1 VVLKFL
7 SFKIFI
13 LCILFPPILYILSIQ
28 SIESH
33 LKRRYA
39 KEIEDIYTGD
49 TRPLFDGSVRLKD
62 AVNKN
67 IDSYL
72 QSKAI
77 LSWGVKAEITVT
89 TKQNTIL
96 YPAVFN
102 DDEED
107 SVLPST
113 PKQMAA
119 DNYNLMNEG
128 LVVNVNLILEH
139 NTLLSNAI
147 LTFYICLSLLIL
159 YSYYRTGRK
168 KAKQEDTK
176 KETEISRLLELEK
189 NHTSNLQSLLK
200 VKQKLISEIIS
211 IKRKLVDE
219 KIRASI
225 YEDEMIEE
233 IVALEEKFAKNIALQ
248 KEKQEE
254 IDALKEKTKFF
265 EREKRKEGKQKT
277 KVYNTVRKRFKT
289 LYKNISVEKRALNG
303 FLDLTDDM
311 KIKGEEIIH
320 KLNEDPNVVSV
331 KRKVF
336 GKKSRTT
343 VQEVIFA
350 YKGRLYFRKQKD
362 NRIEILTIGTKNTQA
377 KDLEFLDNI

>member
-1 VVLKFL
+1 MKFL

-39 KEIEDIYTGD
+39 KELEDIYTGD

-102 DDEED
+102 DEED
-107 SVLPST
+107 SVLPSS
-113 PKQMAA
+113 PKQIAA
-119 DNYNLMNEG
+119 DNYSLMNEG
-128 LVVNVNLILEH
+128 LVVNVNLLLEH

-147 LTFYICLSLLIL
+147 LAFYICLSLLIL
-159 YSYYRTGRK
+159 YLYYRTGRK
-168 KAKQEDTK
+168 KAKQEYTE
-176 KETEISRLLELEK
+176 KETEIARLLELEK

-200 VKQKLISEIIS
+200 VKQKLISEIIT

-219 KIRASI
+219 KIRASR

-233 IVALEEKFAKNIALQ
+233 IVALEEKFANNIALQ

-265 EREKRKEGKQKT
+265 ERERRKESKQKT

-289 LYKNISVEKRALNG
+289 LYKNISVEKRALSG
-303 FLDLTDDM
+303 FIDLTDDM

-336 GKKSRTT
+336 GKKGRTT

-350 YKGRLYFRKQKD
+350 YKGRLYFRKKKD
-362 NRIEILTIGTKNTQA
+362 SQMEILTIGTKNTQA

>member
-1 VVLKFL
+1 MKFL

-147 LTFYICLSLLIL
+147 LAFYICLSLLIL

-168 KAKQEDTK
+168 KAKQEDTE

-219 KIRASI
+219 KIRASR

-350 YKGRLYFRKQKD
+350 YKGRLYFRKKKD

>member
-1 VVLKFL
+1 MKFL

-77 LSWGVKAEITVT
+77 LSWGVKAEVTVT

-102 DDEED
+102 DEEN
-107 SVLPST
+107 SILPST
-113 PKQMAA
+113 PKQIAA
-119 DNYNLMNEG
+119 DNYSLMNEG
-128 LVVNVNLILEH
+128 LVVNVNLLLEH
-139 NTLLSNAI
+139 NTLFSNAI
-147 LTFYICLSLLIL
+147 LAFYICFSLLIL
-159 YSYYRTGRK
+159 YLYYRTGRK
-168 KAKQEDTK
+168 KAKQEYTE
-176 KETEISRLLELEK
+176 KETEIARLLELEK

-200 VKQKLISEIIS
+200 VKQKLISEIIT
-211 IKRKLVDE
+211 IKRKRVDE
-219 KIRASI
+219 KIRASK

-233 IVALEEKFAKNIALQ
+233 IVALEEKFANNIALQ

-254 IDALKEKTKFF
+254 IDALKEKIKFF
-265 EREKRKEGKQKT
+265 ERERRKEGKQKT

-336 GKKSRTT
+336 GKKGRTT

-350 YKGRLYFRKQKD
+350 YKGRLYFRKKKD
-362 NRIEILTIGTKNTQA
+362 NQIEILTIGTKNTQA

>member
-1 VVLKFL
+1 MKFL

-147 LTFYICLSLLIL
+147 LAFYICLSLIIL
-159 YSYYRTGRK
+159 YLYYRTGRK
-168 KAKQEDTK
+168 KTKQEDTE

-200 VKQKLISEIIS
+200 VKQKLISEIIT

-219 KIRASI
+219 KIRASK

-233 IVALEEKFAKNIALQ
+233 IVDLEEKFAKNIALQ

-254 IDALKEKTKFF
+254 VDALKEKTKFF
-265 EREKRKEGKQKT
+265 ERERRKEGKQKI

-289 LYKNISVEKRALNG
+289 LYKNISVEKRALSG

-336 GKKSRTT
+336 GKKSRNT

-350 YKGRLYFRKQKD
+350 YKGRLYFRKKKD

>member
-1 VVLKFL
+1 MKFL

-77 LSWGVKAEITVT
+77 LSWGVKAEVTVT

-102 DDEED
+102 DEEN

-113 PKQMAA
+113 PKQIAA
-119 DNYNLMNEG
+119 DNYSLMNEG
-128 LVVNVNLILEH
+128 LVVNVNLLLEH
-139 NTLLSNAI
+139 NTLFSNAI
-147 LTFYICLSLLIL
+147 LAFYICFSLLIL
-159 YSYYRTGRK
+159 YLYYRTGRK
-168 KAKQEDTK
+168 KAKQEDTE

-200 VKQKLISEIIS
+200 VKQKLISEIIT
-211 IKRKLVDE
+211 IKRKRVDE
-219 KIRASI
+219 KIRASK

-233 IVALEEKFAKNIALQ
+233 IVALEEKFANNIALQ

-254 IDALKEKTKFF
+254 IDALKEKIKFF
-265 EREKRKEGKQKT
+265 ERERRKEGKQKT

-336 GKKSRTT
+336 GKKGRTT

-350 YKGRLYFRKQKD
+350 YKGRLYFRKKKD
-362 NRIEILTIGTKNTQA
+362 NQIEILTIGTKNTQA